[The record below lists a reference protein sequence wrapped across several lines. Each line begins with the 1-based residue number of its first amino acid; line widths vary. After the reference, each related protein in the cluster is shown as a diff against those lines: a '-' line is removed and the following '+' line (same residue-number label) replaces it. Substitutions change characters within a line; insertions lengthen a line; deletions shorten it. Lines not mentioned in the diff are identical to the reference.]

1 MRQVVTKHRS
11 NPDTVPGMDSGPIG
25 LMRAA
30 VGFQEIQLNIPD
42 DAKLLDVEK
51 TLQLAITGYKRLSE
65 ASERLKPIIG
75 RILLVVQERKLWKPD
90 YKNFTEFLDKKVVD
104 EMGLGRSNAFDALR
118 IARAF
123 PTMSNEDYQRYG
135 ASRLLEAA
143 KITDEAQEDYK
154 QILQDAS
161 KMTVEEFKQKVK
173 EQRPATRPV
182 TFTVSVRVTPE
193 VKGMWTGLVE
203 AFEGTP
209 GDLFKQMI
217 TLYTER
223 LNAGFTSQS
232 VSAGA
237 RKPAARARVSA
248 H

>member
-1 MRQVVTKHRS
+1 MAQS
-11 NPDTVPGMDSGPIG
+11 NRKQSSMASVPSMDNGPMG
-25 LMRAA
+25 LMRASL
-30 VGFQEIQLNIPD
+30 GFQDIQLNIPE
-42 DAKLLDVEK
+42 DATLSAIEK
-51 TLQLAITGYKRLSE
+51 TLQLAITGYKRLAE

-123 PTMSNEDYQRYG
+123 PTMSNEEYQRYG

-154 QILQDAS
+154 QVLQDAS

-173 EQRPATRPV
+173 AQRPSTRPV

-193 VKGMWTGLVE
+193 VKGQWVALVE

-209 GDLFKQMI
+209 GELFSQMV

-223 LNAGFTSQS
+223 LNAGFTAN
-232 VSAGA
+232 VPVRKSAG
-237 RKPAARARVSA
+237 RQTRTPQPVRS
-248 H
+248 